1 MRPLART
8 SLTSLCANAKGPALT
23 TPPNDDAR
31 SSEPVS
37 FDKPGTDDAPS
48 AGTPADEPTF
58 DPYRYGAPE
67 HPVPPEYAPP
77 GYVPP
82 PVEQPAPAYAPYP
95 PYAGGQPPYGAAPYG
110 APQQHQQQQQPYSP
124 YPGPYYPPPP
134 WTQYPQP
141 RTGNGRAIAGMVL
154 GIVSILFFWTSV
166 LDVIPVVLAIVF
178 GSIGVND
185 AKRRAGTGRTMAITG
200 IVCGVIGALLAI
212 TFTVVV
218 YARIKPCLDNYDQG
232 SSAQNTCIR
241 QKL

>member
-1 MRPLART
+1 M
-8 SLTSLCANAKGPALT
+8 T

-37 FDKPGTDDAPS
+37 FDKPGTDTPGAPGATS
-48 AGTPADEPTF
+48 PSDEPPF

-82 PVEQPAPAYAPYP
+82 PPAEQPTAYAQYP
-95 PYAGGQPPYGAAPYG
+95 PYAGGQPYGANQPYG
-110 APQQHQQQQQPYSP
+110 APPQQYSP
-124 YPGPYYPPPP
+124 YPSPYYPPPP
-134 WTQYPQP
+134 WTQYPPP
-141 RTGNGRAIAGMVL
+141 RTGNGRAIAGLVL
-154 GIVSILFFWTSV
+154 GIVAILFFWTSV

-185 AKRRAGTGRTMAITG
+185 AKRSGNGRNMAITG

-241 QKL
+241 QKF

>member
-1 MRPLART
+1 M
-8 SLTSLCANAKGPALT
+8 T

-37 FDKPGTDDAPS
+37 FDKPASDPAAPGDDA
-48 AGTPADEPTF
+48 GF
-58 DPYRYGAPE
+58 DPYRFGAPE

-82 PVEQPAPAYAPYP
+82 PVEQPTAPASYQQYP
-95 PYAGGQPPYGAAPYG
+95 PYAGGQPPYGQPPYG
-110 APQQHQQQQQPYSP
+110 GAQQPYGGQQPQQQQPYS
-124 YPGPYYPPPP
+124 GGYYPPPP
-134 WTQYPQP
+134 WTQYPAP
-141 RTGNGRAIAGMVL
+141 RTGNGRAIAALVL
-154 GIVSILFFWTSV
+154 GIASILFFWTSIFDIV
-166 LDVIPVVLAIVF
+166 PVVLAIVF

-185 AKRRAGTGRTMAITG
+185 ARRGGTGRSMAVSG

-218 YARIKPCLDNYDQG
+218 YARIKPCLDEYDQG

-241 QKL
+241 DKF